1 MPDLTRKVPH
11 MLNVNVDIERIITQ
25 EVSISKK
32 LLDQAEKDCVFFQL
46 DSSDGYLANPPAGKR
61 VFALGTWDQ
70 DVGVRIRNEL
80 INNINPPIPDE
91 YVLPLYGYK
100 SD

>member
-1 MPDLTRKVPH
+1 MFY
-11 MLNVNVDIERIITQ
+11 
-25 EVSISKK
+25 
-32 LLDQAEKDCVFFQL
+32 CVFFQL